1 MNAQKNI
8 KEKFFIIIAI
18 IIFISFFIF
27 ILKSLNTKIQQTPAI
42 ISEKDEKDILN
53 DKGNFLN
60 NNFIKTDLIEI
71 KEESK
76 KEEEIL
82 KSFEVTQEEWDKI
95 IIYFNRYFDDYYYFY
110 SKEKLPSL
118 DFLQPEAKKIIQN
131 LITLKEEFIKRNN
144 LPEMLKTLKENEIWM
159 ISTQNEINYLQ
170 NEINNYSSQKD
181 FLEKQ
186 KIQKEIEKELLK
198 QEIESKKIFL
208 NQNQNNEQIKT
219 EVNEL
224 KNKISKIVNEIN
236 EINIELKKL
245 EDNYYYYQCALK
257 NNEQIK
263 KSIKKMIESKNKFIS
278 LLISV
283 DDLKK
288 YFIIK

>member
-27 ILKSLNTKIQQTPAI
+27 ILKSLNTKIQQTPEI
-42 ISEKDEKDILN
+42 ISEKDKKNILN

-95 IIYFNRYFDDYYYFY
+95 LIYFNRYFDYYY

-159 ISTQNEINYLQ
+159 ISTQNEINFLQ
-170 NEINNYSSQKD
+170 NEINNCFSQKD
-181 FLEKQ
+181 LLKKQ
-186 KIQKEIEKELLK
+186 KIQKEIEKEILK

-219 EVNEL
+219 EVNKL
-224 KNKISKIVNEIN
+224 QNKISKIVNEIT

-245 EDNYYYYQCALK
+245 EDNYDYYRDSLK
-257 NNEQIK
+257 SNEQIK

-278 LLISV
+278 LSNSV